1 MNFLNNENIYCC
13 ELIAGLDLRL
23 TETALAVDNKEIFN
37 LILRPEPSDFLVSIE
52 KAYVQDAKVEVVCLS
67 LE

>member
-1 MNFLNNENIYCC
+1 M
-13 ELIAGLDLRL
+13 
-23 TETALAVDNKEIFN
+23 ETALAVDNKEIFN

-52 KAYVQDAKVEVVCLS
+52 KPYVQDAKVEVVRLS